1 LPVIF
6 NRKNKF
12 MTKPNRLINET
23 SPYLLQHAYNPVD
36 WFPWSEEAFEKAR
49 LEDKPVFLS
58 IGYSTCHWCHVMER
72 ESFEDEEVA
81 ALMKRVFIS
90 IKVDREERPDIDN
103 IYMMVC
109 QMMNGNGGWPLSI
122 IMTPDRKPFF
132 SGTYF
137 PKENR
142 YGRIGFK
149 ELIHGIESA
158 WQNRREEILKSSE
171 EITGYLSGIYEKGAT
186 VKIDGQ
192 ILTKAFESFSTRFD
206 SRYGGFGSA
215 PKFPSPH
222 NLLFLLRYWKRSGN
236 AGALEIVI
244 KTLTAMRM
252 GGIYDQVGYGFHR
265 YSTDKEWLVPHFEK
279 MLYDQALLI
288 TAYSEA
294 YQATGNPLFRRT
306 VEETIDYLM
315 RDMRFSAG
323 AFYSG
328 EDADSEGEEGK
339 FYVWSNKEIIE
350 AIGLKDASFVFRIF
364 NTDEKGNFLEE
375 STKQLNGNNILHLNK
390 SYEELAVEFNMPL
403 ESLEEKITSL
413 RSRLLNYREKRV
425 RPFKDDKILTD
436 WNSLVI
442 AALSIAGRVFD
453 NPEYIRS
460 AETVYNFIRS
470 EMSEG
475 FLLKHSYRDGKKSA
489 EGILDDYSFLI
500 WGLIELYESTLKD
513 SYILDAVKY
522 CETVVQKFHDTEHGG
537 FYFTSGEDSSLLMR
551 TKEIYDGAIP
561 SGNSVM
567 FYNLIRLARISA
579 DPRYE
584 EVAQR
589 LLESFSDNISRA
601 PTGSTFLLGSL
612 DYLYGN
618 SYEIIIAFKE
628 KDEKTLDLLK
638 ELNRHY
644 RPNKVIIPRKEDTAP
659 PFEYLLNYLSDK
671 GNPLVYVCKNYK
683 CELPVRDKEKLR
695 SILDVGNPHLF

>member
-1 LPVIF
+1 
-6 NRKNKF
+6 

-23 SPYLLQHAYNPVD
+23 SPYLLQHAHNPVD
-36 WFPWSEEAFEKAR
+36 WFPWSKEAFEKAR
-49 LEDKPVFLS
+49 LEEKPVFLS
-58 IGYSTCHWCHVMER
+58 IGYSTCHWCHVMEK

-81 ALMKRVFIS
+81 ALMNRVFVS

-122 IMTPDRKPFF
+122 VMTPDRKPFF

-149 ELIHGIESA
+149 ELILGIESA
-158 WQNRREEILKSSE
+158 WQKKREEILKSSE
-171 EITGYLSGIYEKGAT
+171 EITGYLNGIYGRGAT
-186 VKIDGQ
+186 AGIDDQ
-192 ILTKAFESFSTRFD
+192 IQTKAFESFSARFD
-206 SRYGGFGSA
+206 SNYGGFGSA

-222 NLLFLLRYWKRSGN
+222 NLLFLLRYWKKSGST
-236 AGALEIVI
+236 GALEMVV
-244 KTLTAMRM
+244 KTLSAMRS
-252 GGIYDQVGYGFHR
+252 GGIYDQIGFGFHR

-288 TAYSEA
+288 IAYSEA
-294 YQATGNPLFRRT
+294 YQATGNLLFQRT
-306 VEETIDYLM
+306 VKEIIEYLM
-315 RDMRFSAG
+315 RDMRSPLG

-350 AIGLKDASFVFRIF
+350 AVGLEDASFVFRIF

-375 STKQLNGNNILHLNK
+375 STRQLSGNNILHLKKN
-390 SYEELAVEFNMPL
+390 YEDLALELNMPP
-403 ESLEEKITSL
+403 ESLEAKITSL
-413 RSRLLNYREKRV
+413 RCKLFDYRKKRV
-425 RPFKDDKILTD
+425 HPFKDDKILTD

-442 AALSIAGRVFD
+442 AALSIAGKVF
-453 NPEYIRS
+453 NNQEYIRC
-460 AETVYNFIRS
+460 AENVYKFIRS
-470 EMSEG
+470 EMTDS
-475 FLLKHSYRDGKKSA
+475 FLLKHSYRDGKKGA

-500 WGLIELYESTLKD
+500 WGLIELYESTLND

-522 CETVVQKFHDTEHGG
+522 CDTVLQKFQDTVNGG
-537 FYFTSGEDSSLLMR
+537 FYFSSGEDSSLLLR

-567 FYNLIRLARISA
+567 FYNLVRLARISA
-579 DPRYE
+579 DPHYE
-584 EVAQR
+584 EIAQR
-589 LLESFSDNISRA
+589 LLDSFSDNIARA
-601 PTGSTFLLGSL
+601 PSGSTFILGTL
-612 DYLYGN
+612 DFLSGN

-628 KDEKTLDLLK
+628 KDEKTLDLLN
-638 ELNRHY
+638 ELNKHY
-644 RPNKVIIPRKEDTAP
+644 IPNKVIIPRKEGTAP
-659 PFEYLLNYLSDK
+659 PFEYLLNYLPDME
-671 GNPLVYVCKNYK
+671 NPLVYVCKNYK
-683 CELPVRDKEKLR
+683 CELPTGDKNTLA
-695 SILDVGNPHLF
+695 SIIK